1 MNGTRLT
8 VLCSAL
14 CLIQFGSA
22 AAFAQSSPT
31 NLPPLAANQPFSN
44 NPNHESVQLAAV
56 ALKEAARDFNPGLDT
71 SDERELLALLPQAKK
86 LLNQS
91 QANSAYQL
99 LKPKVNQFAGF
110 IEFDYLLG
118 ISALDI
124 GKPGEALLA
133 LERSLAQQPDNL
145 QVRAEIARAHFSL
158 KEYDAAQA
166 EFKTIQAKPIP
177 EAARASIN
185 RYLDAIKLVSA
196 KKAPRTKSNQTEW
209 TLDWTTGAD
218 SNVNIGS
225 AQNEWL
231 LGDGSSV
238 SAASNS
244 LGKSGAANRLGL
256 SVEHQIAINDSTDGF
271 VQAGLALRQSF
282 VGPKVSLMTADA
294 AAGVVYRTHS
304 GTLTGAVLFQG
315 SRLDHE
321 ALRNVA
327 GTSVQW
333 LFNSKDTRYGP
344 YFQYF
349 KMNNPNN
356 SALRSTRSLVGATI
370 AHELSD
376 RISLTARLGMGSER
390 SSINDPQ
397 YSFDVANI
405 RVGVDWQVDSKW
417 RASASASIENRQYKG
432 VQELFAPLRRKDL
445 ESEIKVS
452 AEREINSQWS
462 IEPNLVLTR
471 NRSSIGPN
479 DYRRG
484 QLNLVAKFKF

>member
-1 MNGTRLT
+1 VNGTRLT
-8 VLCSAL
+8 VLCCAL

-22 AAFAQSSPT
+22 AALAQSSST
-31 NLPPLAANQPFSN
+31 QRAHDSQFSN
-44 NPNHESVQLAAV
+44 QLTFEFPQLAAV
-56 ALKEAARDFNPGLDT
+56 ALKEAAQEFSPSLAS
-71 SDERELLALLPQAKK
+71 SDEHELLALLPQAKK

-91 QANSAYQL
+91 QATSAYQL
-99 LKPKVNQFAGF
+99 LKPKVNQFAGN

-133 LERSLAQQPDNL
+133 LERTLAQQPDNL

-166 EFKTIQAKPIP
+166 EFKSIQAKPIP
-177 EAARASIN
+177 DAARASIN
-185 RYLDAIKLVSA
+185 RYLDAIKLVST

-209 TLDWTTGAD
+209 TLDWTTGVD

-225 AQNEWL
+225 AQSEWL

-238 SAASNS
+238 NAATNS
-244 LGKSGAANRLGL
+244 LGKSGAANRLGI
-256 SVEHQIAINDSTDGF
+256 SVEHQVAINDSIDGF
-271 VQAGLALRQSF
+271 IQAGITLRQSF

-304 GTLTGAVLFQG
+304 GTLTGAILLQG

-333 LFNSKDTRYGP
+333 LVNGKDTRYGP

-349 KMNNPNN
+349 KMSNPNN
-356 SALRSTRSLVGATI
+356 SALRSTRFLVGATV

-376 RISLTARLGMGSER
+376 RVNVSARIGVGRER

-397 YSFDVANI
+397 FSFEVANV
-405 RVGVDWQVDSKW
+405 RAGVDWQIDSKW

-462 IEPNLVLTR
+462 VEPNLLLTR

-484 QLNLVAKFKF
+484 QLNLIAKFKF